1 MKKILSMLLT
11 ICLIFPTNTVVR
23 AELALEPA
31 LLPLTVQVGSANIWF
46 ETVPDPPC
54 AFFGEIRDKDDNVL
68 VPKTKLNQCDGV
80 NHSDSHELKVEYN
93 LTASKDVLGLE
104 PQILARLSAKT
115 VKLTAISG
123 KIRVDAYGDDELWE
137 RAYSHKTSVQITSMS
152 FLVTW
157 ADDTQETISFSSIY
171 VNRAG
176 TALNEVQTAST
187 LSNIDSH
194 YAPRITGVTPEKVV
208 TYGKGQNNH
217 SKLTNAITAVEYQIG
232 ESTNLAK
239 DLTAQTGKTNQQ
251 ININSTSFAATLL
264 DGKLEPEAGTV
275 LPMNSGG
282 LWVGVG
288 IGQQNGKIT
297 DGHNDSTTFT
307 RGIVVRT
314 TDNPEVEIYYDGTG
328 DRYGGEW
335 LSTDTSA
342 DVDRQ
347 RSLDIYT
354 ETAVPGDYN
363 ATIYK
368 DSILDGGS
376 KQPVTGKTTTGTDK
390 ILNIAGYTSGDTSAA
405 GIAFTGVLL
414 PLDVDS
420 PLLSSVSGAKYVKFD
435 STPPTIG
442 TVTDISSEGDWSDID
457 IPVTDGGASD
467 VHKAYFM
474 WVPSDGNVPSV
485 GDMGWKEHGDF
496 DLPGAGKWNLYVYAD
511 DNATNKSDVELAN
524 ISGPII
530 VSALKPVMSGKE
542 AVSGDVIASGDWANE
557 TLNVTT
563 TKPEDP
569 LAELPIL
576 NYIKVTSPVDA
587 ATTPNVAAVDEK
599 TTGAEAFLTVPYA
612 EETDGIKVTGVII
625 NDLNANITQKET
637 YTVRIDKTA
646 PTAAG
651 SVSQGLGNSFTFVDA
666 GSTENVAVNGA
677 TGSGIASGTTKFV
690 AVPVG
695 DAAPTDYDDYTIGE
709 ETKDLSSLGA
719 GTYDVYVKVKDVAGN
734 ISAPELASGGP
745 IVIKND
751 DASKKPT
758 LIGKYSALSGN
769 NDAANSAYTSGDWS
783 NVPIDLTGSKA
794 GIAYTGAHNVD
805 ISDGASAVATGTGDA
820 GGDVTHSATTE
831 GITSYSALVVNTN
844 TPTKDALSLA
854 SDALVV
860 KIDTLAPTSDLA
872 STDNWTTI
880 TDNSADDIT
889 ATTDVSDIYKT
900 YVKYVPAN
908 TGAPTTADTGWI
920 DASTPGASL
929 TSAGVWDVYSYT
941 IDNAGNKSAV
951 VNEDNDVEVAS
962 SVKPLISAVYTSG
975 ATDKDGVLISDNT
988 PYDGLWT
995 NDGVDITVATT
1006 DIASGL
1012 YGALYEGASAVA
1024 FDSGAISL
1032 LKYVSVGY
1040 DTGSANNAGTDITG
1054 KIASNA
1060 TLSVLSQASDV
1071 LNVKV
1076 DKAAPLTAIT
1086 IAANGKTFG
1095 DASID
1100 VLSGVY
1106 KTMLAY
1112 VPVGDT
1118 PVAGAYAE
1126 ISTVNISTPGEYD
1139 VWAYTIDN
1147 AGNQSTKAK
1156 QNTTPVQVIS
1166 NAEAKI
1172 RVTYDDNGTDKPYTS
1187 GAWTNKD
1194 VTITVSQ
1201 PDSFDYVGYYNSA
1214 LKYNV
1219 TGNLGV
1225 GTDNAGGDYAYTV
1238 PGTVF
1243 NETVYGIMV
1252 NSAGTPISAASGDVV
1267 VKVDKVLP
1275 IAQADFVAA
1284 SCEIVDQSTDANSGI
1299 DSTKTKVAIVV
1310 HGSAAPVVGDFSAFS
1325 SGMTIPQDGGYYDV
1339 YMIATDIAGN
1349 ESAITKVLNNRSSN
1363 PKDKIN
1369 ASDFE
1374 RGVNEGPLVDADAR
1388 ALADVSGEYYTILPP
1403 APIAVNDILV
1413 DGTLLADINT
1423 NIAGSVLGKNDL
1435 TFKTPAGIYQEQA
1448 DIKVTVYKH
1457 GDSGTPG
1464 SERIYGND
1472 FIYAVNQGSIDEA
1485 RAKNLAAIFA
1495 RENDL
1500 SVMELS
1506 KVVVDPTELADINTA
1521 IAESDVDNNTWPLTF
1536 TTPGGQ
1542 SVTVE
1547 VSLFDNVGPNPPV
1560 AGVETIAANDFNFGM
1575 DQGDLTAAMAKDLAK
1590 VYAEDEFGVE
1600 IPAGSLAVEQA
1611 DLDAINAAIAAGD
1624 KSGNPF
1630 DLTFT
1635 APGGTSV
1642 TAKVTLFDH
1651 INPPAAGQ
1659 AKIVANDIHYGI
1671 DKGNMDDDLAKL
1683 LSQVAAINANGKK
1696 IDVNDIDVDAADLQA
1711 INDAIDAKENGTY
1724 PLTFTEP
1731 SGEEVTIAVKLY
1743 DNNGI
1748 VPPAPG
1754 VEAIY
1759 GNDFSYGI
1767 SSGVLNAADAKIL
1780 ADVYAHDNK
1789 GVAIAVA
1796 SLDVKASDL
1805 AALNAAIA
1813 AKDKSGNPFDLTF
1826 ISPGGKETTV
1836 KVTLKDNGPQ
1846 GPVVGG
1852 KEYITGDNF
1861 SYGLDQG
1868 ALTEGVAELLASL
1881 DPRKAD
1887 GTAMDLSDVT
1897 ADGAELAAINTAIT
1911 NQDKSGNPFDLTF
1924 TTVGG
1929 ESVTVK
1935 VTLYDHINPVQPGK
1949 ATIVGNDF
1957 IYGIAQGAMDDGLA
1971 RIYANVKAKDKDG
1984 VDILATDI
1992 DVDATELAAINTA
2005 IANKDKSG
2013 NPFTLTFTEASGEKV
2028 SVLVTLKDNG
2038 NGPED
2043 EDNNSER
2050 IAADNFF
2057 YGISEGALT
2066 ATQAKALA
2074 NVVAFEENG
2083 KVMDLSK
2090 VSVKASELAAI
2101 NAAIVANDKSGN
2113 PFPLTFTT
2121 PDGTDVTVDVTLK
2134 DIASGVEDP
2143 GNPGNNTDR
2152 IGADDFFY
2160 GIDQGPIAPDDAK
2173 LFAEVEAVDKDGNPI
2188 ELSNITTDQAD
2199 LADIN
2204 DAIAG
2209 GKLGEYPLKFITP
2222 DGTEVEVTVTL
2233 KSHGDGE
2240 VQPAATD
2247 RITAND
2253 FIYGVDEG
2261 DITALE
2267 AKIRSQ
2273 VEAVDANGKDIKMAD
2288 IITDVAQLK
2297 AINDAIA
2304 DGKTGDFPLTYK
2316 TAGGTQ
2322 ATVNVAL
2329 KSHAVEPNIDPH
2341 NPEKTTS
2348 GNIGAND
2355 FIVGASEKTP
2365 LTNDEARLRSRV
2377 IAKDA
2382 FGNDYPLSSISVNA
2396 AELKAINDAKAAGQT
2411 GKLPLTFTSLEGKSV
2426 TVKVSVHNVI
2436 HPPLIDP
2443 VIPGKNESSI
2453 GANHFNYGV
2462 NEGALTADKAKE
2474 LADVIAKDK
2483 DGHHILAGQIKVD
2496 QAQLDK
2502 INNAV
2507 KNGET
2512 GKLPLTFT
2520 EPDGKKVTIDVDIYD
2535 NVIHNPDLDNG
2546 QEIGGNDFKHDVQD
2560 GKITEDKAKELS
2572 EVYAKDKLG
2581 LNIPADQIHV
2591 NKGDLDKLNDA
2602 IANGETG
2609 EFELKFTT
2617 DDGQELTV
2625 TVNIFDGKPA
2635 DDVTPTPTPKPD
2647 ETPKPTKEPKVTAAP
2662 TPAGNNGATNNGNII
2677 ARSGTTTYMSPKG
2690 ARGAKTGDMTTIGL
2704 WLALALAAS
2713 GTLVVVVARRKKR
2726 Q

>member
-1 MKKILSMLLT
+1 MKKIFKKLLSFSLVCSMLLSSLACVT
-11 ICLIFPTNTVVR
+11 PTYAEHLTSYSYETGGVGFHLDWGCYYFAGGYSQDLPVDAVDYHGDPTYGRVGKVGTMSGTRVFDYYAPPNITYYKTMADATAGINGTDTFSVTMNFTAVVQEWDGPAPYYRLRGYMDNT
-23 AELALEPA
+23 
-31 LLPLTVQVGSANIWF
+31 LTVTGN
-46 ETVPDPPC
+46 
-54 AFFGEIRDKDDNVL
+54 
-68 VPKTKLNQCDGV
+68 GV
-80 NHSDSHELKVEYN
+80 TWG
-93 LTASKDVLGLE
+93 TASKRITTNENSPEENVLYRLE
-104 PQILARLSAKT
+104 EPTMIP
-115 VKLTAISG
+115 IYF
-123 KIRVDAYGDDELWE
+123 RVQY
-137 RAYSHKTSVQITSMS
+137 
-152 FLVTW
+152 
-157 ADDTQETISFSSIY
+157 
-171 VNRAG
+171 
-176 TALNEVQTAST
+176 NEF
-187 LSNIDSH
+187 
-194 YAPRITGVTPEKVV
+194 YAPIVNGKTPSPKSKATQYNYNANYLASADVISKVGQPYDITENLEAKLGKSETP
-208 TYGKGQNNH
+208 
-217 SKLTNAITAVEYQIG
+217 LDLITTGPI
-232 ESTNLAK
+232 STNDGLVENVSDGPSVNGGGNYDAI
-239 DLTAQTGKTNQQ
+239 GVFP
-251 ININSTSFAATLL
+251 ST
-264 DGKLEPEAGTV
+264 D
-275 LPMNSGG
+275 
-282 LWVGVG
+282 
-288 IGQQNGKIT
+288 KIT
-297 DGHNDSTTFT
+297 DRDGDSTTFNRNFT
-307 RGIVVRT
+307 IT
-314 TDNPEVEIYYDGTG
+314 TDD
-328 DRYGGEW
+328 
-335 LSTDTSA
+335 A
-342 DVDRQ
+342 
-347 RSLDIYT
+347 
-354 ETAVPGDYN
+354 
-363 ATIYK
+363 
-368 DSILDGGS
+368 
-376 KQPVTGKTTTGTDK
+376 PVTKVF
-390 ILNIAGYTSGDTSAA
+390 Y
-405 GIAFTGVLL
+405 
-414 PLDVDS
+414 
-420 PLLSSVSGAKYVKFD
+420 
-435 STPPTIG
+435 
-442 TVTDISSEGDWSDID
+442 
-457 IPVTDGGASD
+457 TDGGAEEYDYDTWLSQGLTADAARKRPIKIVGESDILGNYDLLTKAVDGVPTTDITARVLSD
-467 VHKAYFM
+467 VGTTETEILAYTEDSADDNGTEVYSVATDYGTEAVELSARSTSQRIFM
-474 WVPSDGNVPSV
+474 DSVVPTVTSIDPIAADDWSNVTVVAGDGISGLEDGTGGIYYQFTSSSV
-485 GDMGWKEHGDF
+485 NIAPAYNAGGWYTDYATAFGTL
-496 DLPGAGKWNLYVYAD
+496 LPGSYNLWAYAK
-511 DNATNKSDVELAN
+511 DNATNKSSVDKVNTSGAISITSTLSPTMTGVED
-524 ISGPII
+524 I
-530 VSALKPVMSGKE
+530 
-542 AVSGDVIASGDWANE
+542 SGDVIASGDWANE
-557 TLNVTT
+557 DLDVTT
-563 TKPEDP
+563 TK
-569 LAELPIL
+569 
-576 NYIKVTSPVDA
+576 VTDATIPTPNFINMISPVDL
-587 ATTPNVAAVDEK
+587 TTSAVDAK
-599 TTGAEAFLTVPYA
+599 TTGTENTLTVTYT
-612 EETDGIKVTGVII
+612 EETDGIDVKGVLI
-625 NDLNANITQKET
+625 NGLGANITQKET

-651 SVSQGLGNSFTFVDA
+651 SVSQGLGNSFTFADA
-666 GSTENVAVNGA
+666 GSTENAAANGA
-677 TGSGIASGTTKFV
+677 TGSGIASGTTKFAV
-690 AVPVG
+690 VPVG

-745 IVIKND
+745 IVIKNED
-751 DASKKPT
+751 ISKKPT
-758 LIGKYSALSGN
+758 LVGKYSALSGN
-769 NDAANSAYTSGDWS
+769 NDAANSAYASGDWS

-820 GGDVTHSATTE
+820 GGDVIHSATTE

-854 SDALVV
+854 SDVLVV
-860 KIDTLAPTSDLA
+860 KIDMTAPTSDLA
-872 STDNWTTI
+872 STDSWTTI
-880 TDNSADDIT
+880 ADNSVDNISS
-889 ATTDVSDIYKT
+889 TTDISGIYKT

-951 VNEDNDVEVAS
+951 VNEDNDVEIVS

-975 ATDKDGVLISDNT
+975 ATDKDGVLIPDNT

-1086 IAANGKTFG
+1086 IAVNGKTFG
-1095 DASID
+1095 DASTD

-1118 PVAGAYAE
+1118 PAAGAYAE

-1172 RVTYDDNGTDKPYTS
+1172 RVTYDDSGTDKPYTS

-1238 PGTVF
+1238 PGTVV

-1310 HGSAAPVVGDFSAFS
+1310 HGSAAPAVGDFSVFT

-1600 IPAGSLAVEQA
+1600 IPAGSLTVEQA

-1957 IYGIAQGAMDDGLA
+1957 TYGIAQGAMDDGLA

-2013 NPFTLTFTEASGEKV
+2013 NPFTLTFTEISGEKV

-2083 KVMDLSK
+2083 NVMDLSK

-2316 TAGGTQ
+2316 TAGGAQ

-2411 GKLPLTFTSLEGKSV
+2411 GKFPLTFTSLEGKSV

-2483 DGHHILAGQIKVD
+2483 DGHHILTGQIKVD

-2546 QEIGGNDFKHDVQD
+2546 QEIGGNNFKHDVQD
-2560 GKITEDKAKELS
+2560 GKLTEDKAKELS

-2625 TVNIFDGKPA
+2625 KVNLFDGKPV
-2635 DDVTPTPTPKPD
+2635 DDVTPTPTPTAKPD

-2677 ARSGTTTYMSPKG
+2677 ARSKCRQRADM
-2690 ARGAKTGDMTTIGL
+2690 RGG
-2704 WLALALAAS
+2704 
-2713 GTLVVVVARRKKR
+2713 
-2726 Q
+2726 